1 MARASGTPKA
11 KRPTD
16 HPFRVAGGRRRFR
29 EKITTIG
36 FGLATYFLLFCV
48 AAIFGKI
55 IIEGAPVVFQS
66 DAPFVN
72 TDFFS
77 KSPMTLHEF
86 RDGNGEVVRLDHDE
100 YLHYRRENPD
110 AVILEERSIS
120 HAGGGILGPLVGTAL
135 LVVLCM
141 GLALL
146 LGMSTAIYMVE
157 FSKGGRLVDSLRLA
171 IMNLAGVPSIVFGLF
186 GFAFFCLSPVFPVL
200 TTAPDW
206 DRSILAVPVWFNG
219 GYLSFQGWGSSL
231 LAGGATLAIMVLP
244 IIVAACEEALKA
256 VPNGIR
262 EASLALGASRWTCVR
277 TAVLPYAAPG
287 MLTASVLGVTRVA
300 GETAPM
306 LFTAA
311 VLSRA
316 TLPWE
321 NLEGSGLFWVS
332 NLLTQKVEALPYHIY
347 TLSRQPGGEAVDEMS
362 YGSVLLFLM
371 LVTGLAMCSVV
382 LRSRYRKNSRWS

>member
-1 MARASGTPKA
+1 MPRKVKSGKA
-11 KRPTD
+11 GRECD
-16 HPFRVAGGRRRFR
+16 HPFGAGKGRWRAAD
-29 EKITTIG
+29 KLATLG
-36 FGLATYFLLFCV
+36 FAICTYFLLFCV

-55 IIEGAPVVFQS
+55 VVEGAPVLVQS
-66 DAPFVN
+66 EAPYVN
-72 TDFFS
+72 TGFFS

-86 RDGNGEVVRLDHDE
+86 KDEEGRVIRLDHDE
-100 YLHYRRENPD
+100 YMQYRKENPG
-110 AVILEERSIS
+110 AVLFDEKSIS

-141 GLALL
+141 GMALL
-146 LGMSTAIYMVE
+146 LGISTAIYMVE
-157 FSKGGRLVDSLRLA
+157 FARGGRLLNILRLA

-200 TTAPDW
+200 TTEPDW
-206 DRSILAVPVWFNG
+206 DRSILTLPVWPGG

-244 IIVAACEEALKA
+244 VIVSACEEALKA
-256 VPNGIR
+256 VPRGIR
-262 EASLALGASRWTCVR
+262 EASLSLGASRWTCVR
-277 TAVLPYAAPG
+277 TAVLPQAAPG

-300 GETAPM
+300 GETAPI

-321 NLEGSGLFWVS
+321 NVEGSGLFWVS

-347 TLSRQPGGEAVDEMS
+347 TISGQPGGEAIDDMR
-362 YGSVLLFLM
+362 YGSVLVFLI
-371 LVTGLAMCSVV
+371 LVIGLAMVSVI
-382 LRSRYRKNSRWS
+382 LRSRHRKNSNW

>member
-1 MARASGTPKA
+1 MEGRC
-11 KRPTD
+11 D
-16 HPFRVAGGRRRFR
+16 HPFRAGRGRWRTAD
-29 EKITTIG
+29 KLSTL
-36 FGLATYFLLFCV
+36 GLAVGTYFLLFCV
-48 AAIFGKI
+48 AAIFAKI
-55 IIEGAPVVFQS
+55 VREGVPVLLQSEAPY
-66 DAPFVN
+66 VN

-86 RDGNGEVVRLDHDE
+86 KDEEGRLLRLDHDE
-100 YLHYRRENPD
+100 YRQYRKDNPG
-110 AVILEERSIS
+110 AVLLEEKSIS
-120 HAGGGILGPLVGTAL
+120 HAGGGILGPLVGTAM

-141 GLALL
+141 AMALL
-146 LGMSTAIYMVE
+146 LGISTAVYMVE
-157 FSKGGRLVDSLRLA
+157 FARGGRLLSTLRLA

-200 TTAPDW
+200 TTEPDW
-206 DRSILAVPVWFNG
+206 DRSILALPVWPGG

-256 VPNGIR
+256 VPRGVR

-277 TAVLPYAAPG
+277 TAVLPQAAPG

-300 GETAPM
+300 GETAPI

-321 NLEGSGLFWVS
+321 NVEGSGLFWVS

-347 TLSRQPGGEAVDEMS
+347 VISGQPGGEAIDDMR

-371 LVTGLAMCSVV
+371 LVIGLAMVSVI
-382 LRSRYRKNSRWS
+382 LRSRHRKDSH

>member
-1 MARASGTPKA
+1 
-11 KRPTD
+11 
-16 HPFRVAGGRRRFR
+16 
-29 EKITTIG
+29 
-36 FGLATYFLLFCV
+36 
-48 AAIFGKI
+48 
-55 IIEGAPVVFQS
+55 
-66 DAPFVN
+66 
-72 TDFFS
+72 
-77 KSPMTLHEF
+77 
-86 RDGNGEVVRLDHDE
+86 
-100 YLHYRRENPD
+100 
-110 AVILEERSIS
+110 
-120 HAGGGILGPLVGTAL
+120 
-135 LVVLCM
+135 
-141 GLALL
+141 
-146 LGMSTAIYMVE
+146 
-157 FSKGGRLVDSLRLA
+157 
-171 IMNLAGVPSIVFGLF
+171 
-186 GFAFFCLSPVFPVL
+186 
-200 TTAPDW
+200 
-206 DRSILAVPVWFNG
+206 
-219 GYLSFQGWGSSL
+219 
-231 LAGGATLAIMVLP
+231 MVLP

-382 LRSRYRKNSRWS
+382 LRSRYRKNSKWS